1 MKKLL
6 LPVVLATLTSAAF
19 VNVAH
24 AAGPTPEAKALIKAE
39 MQKAQQ
45 ITPAELDKELKAG
58 KNVVILDIRQKSER
72 PIMGAITEGDVHV
85 PRGYLEIQTY
95 SKIADRDA
103 EIVVFCGKGIRSA
116 FAANTLN
123 EMGYTNV
130 KNLQGGVKAWKEAGL
145 ATVEPK

>member
-6 LPVVLATLTSAAF
+6 ATAILATVTSAAF

-39 MQKAQQ
+39 MQKAPQ
-45 ITPAELDKELKAG
+45 ISPADLDKELKAG

-72 PIMGAITEGDVHV
+72 PIMGAITKGDVHV

-95 SKIADRDA
+95 SKIKDRDA

-116 FAANTLN
+116 FAANTLT

-145 ATVEPK
+145 STVEVK

>member
-6 LPVVLATLTSAAF
+6 LPVILATVTSAAF
-19 VNVAH
+19 ANVAH
-24 AAGPTPEAKALIKAE
+24 AAPTAEAKALIKAE
-39 MQKAQQ
+39 MQKAPQ
-45 ITPAELDKELKAG
+45 ISPAELDKELKAG
-58 KNVVILDIRQKSER
+58 KEVVILDIRQKSER
-72 PIMGAITEGDVHV
+72 PIMGSISEGDIHV

-95 SKIADRDA
+95 SKIKDRDA

-116 FAANTLN
+116 FAANTLT

-145 ATVEPK
+145 STVAPK